1 MISKF
6 FEFKGQSD
14 QFKPIKSFYL
24 KDNLNDKVWTDFE
37 IDKDIREDL
46 LKIAKDY
53 IEYLDV
59 DIEVEDI
66 ILTGSLANY
75 NWSEYSD
82 FDIHIL
88 FDFSKINE
96 DEVLVKKYLDS
107 AGRLWNNQHDISI
120 SGFEV
125 ELYSQNI
132 SETHISSGQFSLINN
147 KWNKKPSKENF
158 VPDEDLIRQKAKTIM
173 DKIDDLESELEKEAS
188 HEELSDKITKLWKK
202 AKENRKVGL
211 DEEGEFSIENLV
223 FKLMRRNGY
232 IEKLIDLKTK
242 IYDTQFS

>member
-6 FEFKGQSD
+6 FEYLSEKDFE
-14 QFKPIKSFYL
+14 PIKSFYL
-24 KDNLNDKVWTDFE
+24 KDELNPE
-37 IDKDIREDL
+37 IWNNFKIDEEIREKL
-46 LKIAKDY
+46 LKIAYDY
-53 IEYLDV
+53 VEHLDI

-66 ILTGSLANY
+66 ILTGSLSNFNY
-75 NWSEYSD
+75 SKYSD
-82 FDIHIL
+82 FDIHVL

-120 SGFEV
+120 SGYEV

-132 SETHISSGQFSLINN
+132 SETHISTGQYSLLNS
-147 KWNKKPSKENF
+147 KWIKKPSKENF
-158 VPDEDLIRQKAKTIM
+158 VPDEELIKKKAKSIM
-173 DKIDDLESELEKEAS
+173 DKIDDLESDFDEKFSYDELADRIE
-188 HEELSDKITKLWKK
+188 KLWKK
-202 AKENRKVGL
+202 AKENRKAGL
-211 DEEGEFSIENLV
+211 DEDGEFSIENLV

-242 IYDTQFS
+242 IYDKQFS